1 MRITFVKDE
10 ELQQNIKQKVLDTL
24 TQYLKK
30 EDVVDDDGNLCAVLM
45 SKQQVNEFYK
55 LLDIHLPS
63 PILDIVCNDLENNLI
78 MMARYILSIRKT
90 NE

>member
-1 MRITFVKDE
+1 MRINFVKDE

-30 EDVVDDDGNLCAVLM
+30 ENVVDDDGNLCAVLM

-63 PILDIVCNDLENNLI
+63 SLLDIICNDLENNLI
-78 MMARYILSIRKT
+78 IMARYILSIRKT

>member
-30 EDVVDDDGNLCAVLM
+30 EDVVDNDGNLCALLM

-55 LLDIHLPS
+55 LLDINLPS
-63 PILDIVCNDLENNLI
+63 SLLDIICNDLENNLI

>member
-30 EDVVDDDGNLCAVLM
+30 ENVVDNDGNLCAVLM

-63 PILDIVCNDLENNLI
+63 SLLDIICNDLENNLI

>member
-30 EDVVDDDGNLCAVLM
+30 ENVVDNDGNLCALLM

-63 PILDIVCNDLENNLI
+63 SLLDIICNDLENNLI

>member
-1 MRITFVKDE
+1 MRITFTKDE
-10 ELQQNIKQKVLDTL
+10 KTQQEIKEKVLDTV

-30 EDVVDDDGNLCAVLM
+30 ENVVDEDGNLCALLM

-55 LLDIHLPS
+55 LLDIHLPT

-78 MMARYILSIRKT
+78 IMARYILSIRKT

>member
-1 MRITFVKDE
+1 MRITFTKDE
-10 ELQQNIKQKVLDTL
+10 KTQQEIKEKVLDTL

-30 EDVVDDDGNLCAVLM
+30 ENVVDKDGNLCALLM
-45 SKQQVNEFYK
+45 LKQQINEFYK

-63 PILDIVCNDLENNLI
+63 SLLDIICNDLENNLI

>member
-1 MRITFVKDE
+1 MRITFVRDE

-30 EDVVDDDGNLCAVLM
+30 ENVVDNDGNLCALLM

-55 LLDIHLPS
+55 LLDINLPS
-63 PILDIVCNDLENNLI
+63 SLLDIICNDLENNLI